1 MTRDETLKAK
11 LEAAL
16 FMANQPL
23 TMDRITK
30 MFKTDSTRI
39 REIISELKQEMER
52 PDRGI
57 YILDTG
63 EAFQI
68 RVKPDYV
75 NTVGNLTPYK
85 ELSRGLLRVLALV
98 AYKQPITQSEIV
110 KVMGNRTYE
119 YVKKLQERGMIK
131 TERHSRTKALVATK
145 EFANYFGL
153 EKPEDA
159 KKFFEN
165 MEVEAKEIERDEKVL
180 DEVEEEEFEAY
191 HGKA

>member
-1 MTRDETLKAK
+1 MNDEKLRAK
-11 LEAAL
+11 IEAAL
-16 FMANQPL
+16 FMSNQPVTL
-23 TMDRITK
+23 ERMSK
-30 MFKTDSTRI
+30 MFKIDQDRLKEAI
-39 REIISELKQEMER
+39 AEFKSEFDKAEH
-52 PDRGI
+52 GI
-57 YILDTG
+57 YILETPSG
-63 EAFQI
+63 YQI
-68 RVKPDYV
+68 RVKPEYI
-75 NTVGNLTPYK
+75 NSVGTLTPYK

-119 YVKKLQERGMIK
+119 YVKKLVERGMIR

-165 MEVEAKEIERDEKVL
+165 LEIETKEIKKDEKIL
-180 DEVEEEEFEAY
+180 DEEEAEEYEAY
-191 HGKA
+191 HGKV

>member
-1 MTRDETLKAK
+1 MRDEKLRAK
-11 LEAAL
+11 IEAAL

-23 TMDRITK
+23 TMDKMTK
-30 MFKTDSTRI
+30 MFKTDSLRI
-39 REIISELKQEMER
+39 KEIIAELRAEYEKLEH
-52 PDRGI
+52 GI
-57 YILDTG
+57 YILETG
-63 EAFQI
+63 DAYQI
-68 RVKPDYV
+68 RVKPEYV

-119 YVKKLQERGMIK
+119 YVKKLTERGMIK
-131 TERHSRTKALVATK
+131 SERHSRTKALVATK

-165 MEVEAKEIERDEKVL
+165 LQIEAKEIEKDEKVAE
-180 DEVEEEEFEAY
+180 EVEEEYEAY
-191 HGKA
+191 HGK